1 MRFLCFIRPE
11 SGGLLNT
18 EVPNKSNKGRYLCMK
33 ITITAAAKALKPVYH
48 CLIVLGDAIAVFH
61 ALGFLAVGC
70 ATALHLVGV
79 F

>member
-1 MRFLCFIRPE
+1 M
-11 SGGLLNT
+11 N
-18 EVPNKSNKGRYLCMK
+18 K
-33 ITITAAAKALKPVYH
+33 ITSTAAKALKTIYR

-70 ATALHLVGV
+70 FAALHLVGV